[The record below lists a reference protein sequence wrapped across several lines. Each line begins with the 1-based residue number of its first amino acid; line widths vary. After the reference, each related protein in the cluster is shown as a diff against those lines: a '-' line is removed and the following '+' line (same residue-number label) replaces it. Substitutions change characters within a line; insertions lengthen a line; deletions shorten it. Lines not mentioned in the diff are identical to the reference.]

1 MTNRY
6 VEAARKRGEA
16 RTAEVERKVRTAM
29 ETIMAEIQDNDGI
42 YPHAKGRLSKN
53 EFARRAG
60 ISLTTLFTPKQKEL
74 AEEVDLW
81 LEKLRKTETIGTKRV
96 RREYKERAADWEAR
110 YNLIADNLCKAEL
123 ETQAAEAERDKALAK
138 VQELEQQIAAL
149 LEQLRLAGASNVKP
163 FPKGGKS

>member
-53 EFARRAG
+53 EFARRAD
-60 ISLTTLFTPKQKEL
+60 ISLTTLFAPKQKEL

-96 RREYKERAADWEAR
+96 RREYKEQIGRAH
-110 YNLIADNLCKAEL
+110 
-123 ETQAAEAERDKALAK
+123 
-138 VQELEQQIAAL
+138 V
-149 LEQLRLAGASNVKP
+149 
-163 FPKGGKS
+163 